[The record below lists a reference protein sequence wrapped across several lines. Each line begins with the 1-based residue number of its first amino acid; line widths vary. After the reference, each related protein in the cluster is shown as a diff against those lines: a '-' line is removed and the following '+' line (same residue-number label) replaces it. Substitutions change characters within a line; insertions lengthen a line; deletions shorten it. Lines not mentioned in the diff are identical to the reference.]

1 MSGKKIVFLAIS
13 VALMLMMLAA
23 GVFAQA
29 VQKDNVYKY
38 LSIFTEVFRIVRE
51 NYVEDVSTDKLVKGA
66 FSGVTDAIDEFSYY
80 VPPSQMPEYRK
91 FTEDQPNPLGLVVT
105 KRFGYA
111 YVISA
116 TPASLA
122 RKAGVLP
129 GDFIER
135 INGAPTQQMAVWQMR
150 QSLNAVDGK
159 PLHLTVVRGGAS
171 KRDEFDI
178 DPKKVEP
185 SFATLEDIGG
195 VAYVRIPDF
204 RKGSSQHFQEALV
217 SAAKSGRKKL
227 VIDVR
232 GNAAGGDIEEVA
244 ASADALL
251 AAGTITSTSGR
262 RVEKKTWSAD
272 RATVF
277 DGDVIVVTDSSTA
290 GSGEV
295 FAAALVGN
303 HRARSVGIP
312 TYGRAVIQ
320 KLVPLASGGALY
332 MTIGH
337 YTTPEGKVIK
347 DQGIRPETI
356 VDLTP
361 LALKDPNSKEPPE
374 DLILEKALSMFGE
387 NQHRIAA

>member
-1 MSGKKIVFLAIS
+1 MSRKKIVFLAIS
-13 VALMLMMLAA
+13 VALMLVMLAA

-51 NYVEDVSTDKLVKGA
+51 NYVEEVSTDKLVKGA

-80 VPPSQMPEYRK
+80 VPPAQMPEYRK
-91 FTEDQPNPLGLVVT
+91 FVEDQPNPAGLVVT

-116 TPASLA
+116 TPMSLG

-135 INGAPTQQMAVWQMR
+135 INGLPTQQMAVWQMR
-150 QSLNAVDGK
+150 QALNAPEGK
-159 PLHLTVVRGGAS
+159 PLHLTIVRGGAS

-178 DPKKVEP
+178 DPKSVQP
-185 SFATLEDIGG
+185 NFATLEEIGG

-204 RKGSSQHFQEALV
+204 GKGSAEHFEQALAT
-217 SAAKSGRKKL
+217 AAKSGRKKL
-227 VIDVR
+227 IVDVR
-232 GNAAGGDIEEVA
+232 GNAGGAIEESA
-244 ASADALL
+244 MAADALL
-251 AAGTITSTSGR
+251 SSGTITATSGR
-262 RVEKKTWSAD
+262 RVDKKTWVAD
-272 RATVF
+272 KATMF
-277 DGDVIVVTDSSTA
+277 DGDVIVVTDSSTGGA
-290 GSGEV
+290 GEV
-295 FAAALVGN
+295 FAAALIGN
-303 HRARSVGIP
+303 HRAKSVGIP

-320 KLVPLASGGALY
+320 KLVTLPSGGALY

-337 YTTPEGKVIK
+337 YTTPEGRVIK
-347 DQGIRPETI
+347 DQGVRPDTI

-361 LALKDPNSKEPPE
+361 LALKDPLSKEPPE
-374 DLILEKALSMFGE
+374 DLILEKALSLFGE